1 MALWSVIPTLA
12 RTHPGKSSNGN
23 QKQQSRR
30 LPRFPTLQVIGK
42 LTEWGVLDQSDN
54 KTVDFSWLLGYDL
67 SASDVLLDDGL
78 GNYPLHIL
86 CFHFLKCSW
95 EQAHLLVWV
104 FEKMP
109 VPEAPSWQSG
119 SMSPMSLPP
128 KSLPTNVQPWAR
140 FPSSPA
146 RLVRQRRLWS
156 VFGLLLLLEAGRSQ
170 IISTQ
175 APTQPLATMSAT
187 CAEKRG
193 VDLESGMTLYKEF
206 PKLYYNVSLSGDK
219 HVSIYI

>member
-95 EQAHLLVWV
+95 EQAHLLIWV
-104 FEKMP
+104 FEKMQGARSTFLAVWVN
-109 VPEAPSWQSG
+109 VP
-119 SMSPMSLPP
+119 
-128 KSLPTNVQPWAR
+128 NVFA
-140 FPSSPA
+140 SKKPA
-146 RLVRQRRLWS
+146 NKCAALSQVSFFTCPISASAQAVKRVWTAAS
-156 VFGLLLLLEAGRSQ
+156 AWGR
-170 IISTQ
+170 
-175 APTQPLATMSAT
+175 
-187 CAEKRG
+187 
-193 VDLESGMTLYKEF
+193 
-206 PKLYYNVSLSGDK
+206 
-219 HVSIYI
+219 